1 MFGEK
6 GIRIMIKKTKLPK
19 IGMRIIKSAVA
30 VFICFMYYF
39 FFRKNGI
46 IFYSQLAALWCMQPN
61 MNNTKAKAAQRT
73 IGTLTGAVIGLL
85 ILLID
90 KSFIPTTRMGNFFYD
105 SLVAFAIIVVIYITI
120 LIRKPDASY
129 FSCVVFLSI
138 VVNHI
143 GDANPYVFVFDR
155 VMDTMIGIIIGM
167 GVNAFRLPYRKEKDI
182 LFVSGMDDTLLV
194 GNKSLSP
201 YSIVELNRMISEGA
215 HFTISTM
222 RTPASLIKPLENV
235 KLNLPVIAMDGAV
248 MYDIQKNEYLHI
260 YVISTDTAEQL
271 RDFLNKYQINYFI
284 NMVIDNMLVIEYGE
298 LQNEAEKDIYEK
310 LHTSPYRNYTTRN
323 LLWEAQCV
331 YFMILQESEKIA
343 QIYEELQKEFSQT
356 LRIITYESEDYPG
369 YSYIKIYNKN
379 ATRENMLAYL
389 QKETGTKKTVT
400 FGSIKGKYDVLI
412 EEYDYNKVVRTLKK
426 MYEPSIFAC
435 GIHKN

>member
-1 MFGEK
+1 MIRK
-6 GIRIMIKKTKLPK
+6 GKLPK

-30 VFICFMYYF
+30 VFICFMYYL

-61 MNNTKAKAAQRT
+61 MNNTKAKATQRT

-90 KSFIPTTRMGNFFYD
+90 RSFIPTTRMGNFFYD
-105 SLVAFAIIVVIYITI
+105 ILVAFAIIVVIYITI

-201 YSIVELNRMISEGA
+201 YSLVELNRMISEGA

-222 RTPASLIKPLENV
+222 RTPASLIKPLVNV

-260 YVISTDTAEQL
+260 YVISTDTAERL
-271 RDFLNKYQINYFI
+271 REFLDKYQINYFI
-284 NMVIDNMLVIEYGE
+284 NMVIDNMLIIEYGE

-323 LLWEAQCV
+323 LLREAQCV

-343 QIYEELQKEFSQT
+343 QIYEELQNEFSQT

-435 GIHKN
+435 GIHKK